1 MLSRAGNPAIL
12 YAHHED
18 KHKAPAQPLH
28 IPLSLQNCDP
38 FPTKSTLAKLE
49 QKFRKSWTEYLIL
62 LRFNDWQLILDVDA
76 IRLFVSFYLDPLSSN
91 GMDDQNMGMEDTSE
105 RTVTGA
111 QSKLEREEKQS
122 VQGYIAIKGTR
133 NGLLL
138 TLEPETPFSE
148 LLDALSHRLS
158 GAPAFFRGA
167 SLALDTT
174 RRELHVSERTQ
185 LEALLAHYQ
194 MSVTS
199 LEQAPIGIPNE
210 QVYQHDPRDSADT
223 LFLRRT
229 VRSGQAIHHPSNI
242 VILGD
247 VNPGAEIVAG
257 GDILVWGVLRGM
269 VHAGYPDND
278 HAIVCSLSLTPVQ
291 LRIAHLLSRPPEGF
305 EAQPRPEFAAI
316 RNGQIVVEAW
326 VSGRPPR
333 K

>member
-1 MLSRAGNPAIL
+1 
-12 YAHHED
+12 
-18 KHKAPAQPLH
+18 
-28 IPLSLQNCDP
+28 
-38 FPTKSTLAKLE
+38 LE
-49 QKFRKSWTEYLIL
+49 QKFRKSGTEYLIL
-62 LRFNDWQLILDVDA
+62 LRFNAWQLILDVDA
-76 IRLFVSFYLDPLSSN
+76 RRLFVSFYIGPLSSN

-105 RTVTGA
+105 RNVTGA

-148 LLDALSHRLS
+148 LLNALSQRLS
-158 GAPAFFRGA
+158 EAPAFFRGA

-194 MSVTS
+194 MSVAS
-199 LEQAPIGIPNE
+199 LEHAPTAIPGEREVISSSSIGVDPFLTTQIASEQA
-210 QVYQHDPRDSADT
+210 YQQDPRDSADT

-229 VRSGQAIHHPSNI
+229 VRSGQAIQHPSNI
-242 VILGD
+242 VVLGD
-247 VNPGAEIVAG
+247 VNSGAEIVAG

-269 VHAGYPDND
+269 VHAGYPDNE
-278 HAIVCSLSLTPVQ
+278 HAIVCSLSLAPVQ

-305 EAQPRPEFAAI
+305 EAKPRPEFAAI
-316 RNGQIVVEAW
+316 RKGQIVVEAW